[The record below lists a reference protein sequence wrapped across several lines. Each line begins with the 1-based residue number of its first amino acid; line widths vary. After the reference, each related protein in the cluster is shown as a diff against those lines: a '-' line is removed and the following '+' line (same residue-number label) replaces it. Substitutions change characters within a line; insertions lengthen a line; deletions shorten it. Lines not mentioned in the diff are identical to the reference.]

1 LKPGKGIH
9 AFIIHTKIKGM
20 PSAKITQKG
29 YKDKDDDN
37 NNNNLKSVLHS
48 FQNLAAVTHWER
60 SR

>member
-1 LKPGKGIH
+1 MKRMPG
-9 AFIIHTKIKGM
+9 
-20 PSAKITQKG
+20 AKITQKG